1 MSIDNKIY
9 TNNLKLIF
17 GDFIKELQA
26 MQKESLKNKTTN
38 K

>member
-1 MSIDNKIY
+1 MSIKNKIY

-17 GDFIKELQA
+17 GGFIKELQE

>member
-1 MSIDNKIY
+1 MSIKNKIY

-26 MQKESLKNKTTN
+26 MQKEIS
-38 K
+38 